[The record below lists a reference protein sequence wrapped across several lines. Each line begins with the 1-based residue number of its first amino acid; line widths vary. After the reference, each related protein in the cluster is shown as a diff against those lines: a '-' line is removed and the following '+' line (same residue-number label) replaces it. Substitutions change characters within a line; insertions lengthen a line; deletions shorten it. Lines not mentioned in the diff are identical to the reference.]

1 MQTSTGL
8 GTLRRESARSCV
20 VRVVLVLVLVGVA
33 LVLGAPA
40 LSAQTVPAPCR
51 LLTPREIATRIGE
64 KVATGAPDEAVPGS
78 CGYPLGDAKPI
89 SVPGNGPFVRRFAV
103 AVLDPAKCGKTQASK
118 GMSPVRVGKTTGIYD
133 TTGVFQTGRIAVHTV
148 QLWVIAQRQCLNL
161 SWDRRPGPLP
171 SGSAATRARR
181 VLVELGRLATSRM

>member
-8 GTLRRESARSCV
+8 GTLHRESARSCV

-64 KVATGAPDEAVPGS
+64 KGATGAPDEAVPGS

-103 AVLDPAKCGKTQASK
+103 AVLDPAKCGNTQASK

-133 TTGVFQTGRIAVHTV
+133 TTGLFQTGRIAVHTV

>member
-20 VRVVLVLVLVGVA
+20 VHVVLVLVLVGVA

-103 AVLDPAKCGKTQASK
+103 AVLDPAKCGSTQASK

>member
-103 AVLDPAKCGKTQASK
+103 AVLDPAKCGSTQASK

-181 VLVELGRLATSRM
+181 VLVELGGLATSRM